1 MLYQCY
7 KILFKIKYK
16 LKEIIMSD
24 SFNEFGVFFI
34 NLYFVCLFIGLIY
47 YPYDIFINK
56 YLCNSCYITEFLS
69 KILNFLGLQFPNYTY
84 LLFLIFLI
92 LYLILYAF
100 YLIII
105 YIIPETGLPTLFIP
119 ARELLLAIPPLPI
132 LINKK
137 VFYMFDL
144 FFKFI
149 GARINFK
156 EFITNY
162 FSFSK
167 DNIIENLR
175 IFNPNIDLLLDN
187 IESTDDNKN
196 NGGKRNK
203 GSGNN
208 GDNEDNQ
215 DHEEDN
221 YEERNSKTDVDIC
234 VNSQAPIT
242 TPNMNFIDLIINE
255 IKNTKNNIKCNL
267 NSIKY
272 YIKSSAS
279 NATMNA
285 KDKIK

>member
-1 MLYQCY
+1 
-7 KILFKIKYK
+7 
-16 LKEIIMSD
+16 MSD
-24 SFNEFGVFFI
+24 PFNEFGVFFI
-34 NLYFVCLFIGLIY
+34 NFYFLCLFIGLIY

-92 LYLILYAF
+92 LYLILYGF

-105 YIIPETGLPTLFIP
+105 YIIPPTGFPTLFIP
-119 ARELLLAIPPLPI
+119 ARELLLAIPPLPL

-149 GARINFK
+149 GARINFN
-156 EFITNY
+156 EFISNY
-162 FSFSK
+162 FNFSK

-175 IFNPNIDLLLDN
+175 IFNPNIDLLL
-187 IESTDDNKN
+187 EN

-203 GSGNN
+203 G
-208 GDNEDNQ
+208 GDNDEQ
-215 DHEEDN
+215 GEED
-221 YEERNSKTDVDIC
+221 YEEKNSKTDVDVC

-242 TPNMNFIDLIINE
+242 TPDMNFIDLIINQ

-272 YIKSSAS
+272 YIKSTANNAS
-279 NATMNA
+279 MDA

>member
-1 MLYQCY
+1 
-7 KILFKIKYK
+7 
-16 LKEIIMSD
+16 MSD

-187 IESTDDNKN
+187 IESTDDNNK